1 MAQIQTRRWN
11 IGPLQVA
18 ILVLVLITALVHLS
32 RGIGM
37 SMFMFGGGARGGF
50 GAGGGAGRFPGGVP
64 GGFPGGAPGG
74 FNLMRMLP
82 LPLPILFLINGIG
95 YLVLGGS
102 LYLPALQRYR
112 HIIRWLLIIFAAT
125 TFALYF
131 LLNGFRLNP
140 IAVVD
145 KIAEATLIVLLLI
158 DSRQSRSSPARVAGE
173 AVPS

>member
-1 MAQIQTRRWN
+1 MAQVQSRRFWGS

-18 ILVLVLITALVHLS
+18 ILALIIITALVHLQ
-32 RGIGM
+32 RGISM
-37 SMFMFGGGARGGF
+37 SMFMFGDGPRGGF
-50 GAGGGAGRFPGGVP
+50 PPGGGGGAGRFPGG
-64 GGFPGGAPGG
+64 APGG
-74 FNLMRMLP
+74 FNIMRMLP

-125 TFALYF
+125 TFVLYF
-131 LLNGFRLNP
+131 LFNGFRLSP

-145 KIAEATLIVLLLI
+145 KIAELSLIVLLFI
-158 DSRQSRSSPARVAGE
+158 DSRQSRSSPAPVAGE
-173 AVPS
+173 VVPG